1 LCEAE
6 FAQIALEIEDFA
18 SLPRALGGLGVGIL
32 NAADDLAGGGAA
44 LTRGARQAARQ
55 LDDEWVRLYRAV
67 SPEEVDDLMK
77 SGRFRPHPEGLST
90 EGKWFTTTPEYA
102 AAWAKKHLYRRKPY
116 WVVEAK
122 VRQSV
127 LSRMFHIERL
137 DRIGSGYY
145 AYPEQLP
152 YIRFVGVLN
161 YIPWLP

>member
-1 LCEAE
+1 VPAGGARKA
-6 FAQIALEIEDFA
+6 AQA
-18 SLPRALGGLGVGIL
+18 
-32 NAADDLAGGGAA
+32 AADEASEQLG
-44 LTRGARQAARQ
+44 RHGARQAARQ

-77 SGRFRPHPEGLST
+77 SGRFRPHPEGLLT
-90 EGKWFTTTPEYA
+90 EGKWFTTTPEYTA
-102 AAWAKKHLYRRKPY
+102 ASAKKHLYRRKTY